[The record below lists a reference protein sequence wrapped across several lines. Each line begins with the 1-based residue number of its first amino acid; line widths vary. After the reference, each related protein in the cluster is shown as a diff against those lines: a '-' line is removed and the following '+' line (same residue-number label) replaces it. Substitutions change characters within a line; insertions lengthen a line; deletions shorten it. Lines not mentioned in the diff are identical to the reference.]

1 MQVPVAQQAVASQQ
15 VPAAQQAPAASQAIA
30 AQQPAV
36 QQASAAQQAAAPK
49 SPAADEP
56 PSWVDEVIPDD
67 AQGGYVGDG
76 DYFGNDDGFTA
87 SADSDDDDGFETL
100 SVGMPTDDA
109 PRRAPVVNRSPAGR
123 TGSRAARAPRL
134 ADMDPAAWPALAAK
148 LPVTGLAA
156 EVARQSEWA
165 GLQGDLVRLR
175 LAVRTLVDSASKLR
189 LQTVLCE
196 HFGQAIRLEVEFGAT
211 GDGTAHAVAQHERAA
226 RQQAA
231 EEAAV
236 VDPFVQDLINNFGGK
251 IVPGSI
257 RAIEPPLAAAA

>member
-1 MQVPVAQQAVASQQ
+1 MAAQAPVAEPAVAK
-15 VPAAQQAPAASQAIA
+15 QAPAA
-30 AQQPAV
+30 QP
-36 QQASAAQQAAAPK
+36 
-49 SPAADEP
+49 PAADEP

-67 AQGGYVGDG
+67 AQGGYAGDG
-76 DYFGNDDGFTA
+76 AYFGNEDGFTA
-87 SADSDDDDGFETL
+87 SADADDDGFETL
-100 SVGMPTDDA
+100 SAGMPADDA
-109 PRRAPVVNRSPAGR
+109 PRRAPVANRAPAGR
-123 TGSRAARAPRL
+123 RASRAPRL
-134 ADMDPAAWPALAAK
+134 ADMDPASWPALAAK

-175 LAVRTLVDSASKLR
+175 LAVKTLVDSASKQR

-196 HFGQAIRLEVEFGAT
+196 HFGQAVRLEVEFGIT

-236 VDPFVQDLINNFGGK
+236 ADPFVLALVNDFGGK